1 MNQELSHML
10 TRLDDMTHFVAHAT
24 HLLCHVNHLSNK
36 EGDPISSDELHT
48 IDTLLTELQGSCD
61 ALEWESVDDS
71 IARMRRA
78 AELQYEAQRIKA
90 VKLLMEPV
98 LLDKLGEPGLV
109 RRIVEAF

>member
-1 MNQELSHML
+1 MRRICCVSRESSGKQGRRPNVV
-10 TRLDDMTHFVAHAT
+10 RRVAY
-24 HLLCHVNHLSNK
+24 
-36 EGDPISSDELHT
+36 T

-61 ALEWESVDDS
+61 AFEWESVDDS

-78 AELQYEAQRIKA
+78 AELQYEAQRIEA